1 METAKT
7 MKGLSDKAY
16 NAYMER
22 FSADYLKGHNLM
34 PITEQGKDHSWKY
47 SDLNY
52 MVPYA
57 DVIEPFKAGMQDIMS
72 GKNTDQSTAGL
83 YAKAAGTM
91 MMSVLDTFIQPSIA
105 AETALELVPNNKG
118 QFRTKQGGLIADINN
133 DPDWLNKVIAHG
145 FSKISPTTLI
155 SAGRI
160 ADALTGDL
168 TKSGSKRDLYDEV
181 LKLITGFGISKA
193 DPYTSMRFKVGKYSG
208 EISSAK
214 SAFTGDVTNASKLQ
228 DDRRLIS
235 QGLAPQ
241 NITSEFETLQSNNY
255 RILSEAYKDVVA
267 LRKLDF
273 TEIEIKKLLSGRRA
287 FSKKDVSSVMMGLFE
302 PENVP
307 SFDKNTALGNAIK
320 NINRTLGT
328 DYTYRNFVD
337 KDALRDVRS
346 KYKNVPLGLSDKDR
360 QDYFEMPRDMKFE
373 KIREPRLEEKY
384 EQLEKEYE
392 QLEKGYDLN
401 TNQRSQLI
409 KPQTPAAVNVP
420 MPDATMT
427 AGITADVDPTTNLTR
442 YETALLSPEE
452 QVIAQNRRGG
462 IGSLV

>member
-1 METAKT
+1 
-7 MKGLSDKAY
+7 
-16 NAYMER
+16 
-22 FSADYLKGHNLM
+22 
-34 PITEQGKDHSWKY
+34 
-47 SDLNY
+47 
-52 MVPYA
+52 
-57 DVIEPFKAGMQDIMS
+57 
-72 GKNTDQSTAGL
+72 
-83 YAKAAGTM
+83 
-91 MMSVLDTFIQPSIA
+91 
-105 AETALELVPNNKG
+105 
-118 QFRTKQGGLIADINN
+118 
-133 DPDWLNKVIAHG
+133 
-145 FSKISPTTLI
+145 
-155 SAGRI
+155 
-160 ADALTGDL
+160 
-168 TKSGSKRDLYDEV
+168 
-181 LKLITGFGISKA
+181 
-193 DPYTSMRFKVGKYSG
+193 MRFKVGKYSG

-273 TEIEIKKLLSGRRA
+273 TEIEIKKILSGRRA
-287 FSKKDVSSVMMGLFE
+287 FSKRDVNSIMIGLFE
-302 PENVP
+302 AENVP

-328 DYTYRNFVD
+328 NYTYKDYVD
-337 KDALRDVRS
+337 KDALNGIRR
-346 KYKNVPLGLSDKDR
+346 KYKNIPLGLSDEDR
-360 QDYFEMPRDMKFE
+360 QESLGTLYKNKLQDRRELIKEGREFKKEQKRD
-373 KIREPRLEEKY
+373 
-384 EQLEKEYE
+384 
-392 QLEKGYDLN
+392 YDLN
-401 TNQRSQLI
+401 TNQSQLI

-462 IGSLV
+462 IGSLI